1 MNSLIQRLPI
11 NPAPKAVAAGRGKR
25 VAARVG
31 CVLLGTGLG
40 VLASD
45 RYLQT
50 FDPLG
55 TVYFRDVARYQQ
67 GAIQPIESAVHPGG
81 RLFENLPNR
90 ITEFS
95 NFTFETDGF
104 GLREPSATE
113 DIVPS
118 RAADRAAGRGRRILL
133 LGDSVTFGWGV
144 PAEESW
150 AELLEGHWLDDQ
162 RRPLRVM
169 NAGHLMY
176 DTTQEVDWAVAH
188 AKALEPD
195 VIAVTLIANDLRR
208 TWNQLQGILERM
220 SENPERERGLRGW
233 ARGNFRGLDALR
245 QFVKARSFLKEHR
258 EDARPVAERPE
269 TLDGWPFMQSALL
282 RLQELCGEL
291 ECELILLDHA
301 TPPVPELAAFCE
313 QHGIARAPAAWTPA
327 EWAQPIRLSPTDY
340 HANAL
345 GNRILATK
353 FARALFD
360 QGWLASAEPE
370 SPLLAE

>member
-1 MNSLIQRLPI
+1 M
-11 NPAPKAVAAGRGKR
+11 
-25 VAARVG
+25 
-31 CVLLGTGLG
+31 
-40 VLASD
+40 ASD
-45 RYLQT
+45 RYLQA

-81 RLFENLPNR
+81 RLFENLPSR
-90 ITEFS
+90 VTEFS
-95 NFTFETDGF
+95 NFTFETDGS
-104 GLREPSATE
+104 GLREPIASE
-113 DIVPS
+113 DGVPS
-118 RAADRAAGRGRRILL
+118 RADDRAAGGGRRILL

-150 AELLEGHWLDDQ
+150 AELLEGHWLDEQ

-188 AKALEPD
+188 AEALEPD
-195 VIAVTLIANDLRR
+195 VIALTLIANDLRR
-208 TWNQLQGILERM
+208 TWNQLQDILERM
-220 SENPERERGLRGW
+220 SEEPERERGLRGW
-233 ARGNFRGLDALR
+233 VRGSFRGLDALR
-245 QFVKARSFLKEHR
+245 QFVNARSFLKRHR

-282 RLQELCGEL
+282 RLQELCARL
-291 ECELILLDHA
+291 DCELIVFDHA

-313 QHGIARAPAAWTPA
+313 EHGIARAPAAWTPA

-353 FARALFD
+353 FASALFAK
-360 QGWLASAEPE
+360 GWLASAEPQ

>member
-1 MNSLIQRLPI
+1 M
-11 NPAPKAVAAGRGKR
+11 APGRGKR
-25 VAARVG
+25 IAARAG
-31 CVLLGTGLG
+31 CVLLGAGLG
-40 VLASD
+40 VVASD
-45 RYLQT
+45 RYLQA

-81 RLFENLPNR
+81 RLFENLPNHV
-90 ITEFS
+90 TQFS
-95 NFTFETDGF
+95 NFTFETDGS
-104 GLREPSATE
+104 GLRESAAT
-113 DIVPS
+113 DAIVPS
-118 RAADRAAGRGRRILL
+118 RADDRAAGLGRRILL

-150 AELLEGHWLDDQ
+150 AELLEGHWLDESG
-162 RRPLRVM
+162 RPLRVM

-188 AKALEPD
+188 AEALEPD

-220 SENPERERGLRGW
+220 AEKPEREKGLRGQL
-233 ARGNFRGLDALR
+233 RGSFRGLDALR
-245 QFVKARSFLKEHR
+245 QFVNARRFLAEHR
-258 EDARPVAERPE
+258 DDARPVAERPE

-282 RLQELCGEL
+282 RLQELCDQL
-291 ECELILLDHA
+291 DCELIVFDHA
-301 TPPVPELAAFCE
+301 TPPVPDLAAFCE
-313 QHGIARAPAAWTPA
+313 EHGIARASAAWTPA
-327 EWAQPIRLSPTDY
+327 EWAQPVRLSPTDY

-345 GNRILATK
+345 GNRILAGK

-360 QGWLASAEPE
+360 QGWLASADPE
-370 SPLLAE
+370 SPLLGE